1 MSLSRIL
8 TITLITLILLPSL
21 LLADSEPGSISG
33 IGILFSG
40 LILVVVFVCFFLAMK
55 VFSLLRGGELASGW
69 QMLAI
74 SFIVLCLGQLVEL
87 ASTLELFNL
96 DQAIVVT
103 LRLAGVFLL
112 LLGIVRIK
120 KVLS

>member
-1 MSLSRIL
+1 MSINRIL
-8 TITLITLILLPSL
+8 AITLISLILLPSL
-21 LLADSEPGSISG
+21 LLADSESGGISG

-40 LILVVVFVCFFLAMK
+40 LILVVVFVCFFLALK

-74 SFIVLCLGQLVEL
+74 SFIVLCLGQLMEL
-87 ASTLELFNL
+87 ASSLELFNL
-96 DQAIVVT
+96 DQVVVVT

-112 LLGIVRIK
+112 LFGIVRIK

>member
-1 MSLSRIL
+1 MSFSRIL
-8 TITLITLILLPSL
+8 TISLITLILLPSM
-21 LLADSEPGSISG
+21 LLADSYSGSTSG
-33 IGILFSG
+33 IGFLFSV
-40 LILVVVFVCFFLAMK
+40 LILMVVFVCFFLATK
-55 VFSLLRGGELASGW
+55 IFSLLRGGELASGW

-74 SFIVLCLGQLVEL
+74 SFIVLCLGQLVDL

-103 LRLAGVFLL
+103 FRLAGVFLL

>member
-1 MSLSRIL
+1 MSINRIL
-8 TITLITLILLPSL
+8 AITLISLILLPSL
-21 LLADSEPGSISG
+21 LLADSESGSISG

-40 LILVVVFVCFFLAMK
+40 LILVVVFVCFFLALK

-74 SFIVLCLGQLVEL
+74 SFIVLCLGQLMEL
-87 ASTLELFNL
+87 ASSLELFNL
-96 DQAIVVT
+96 DQVVVVT

-112 LLGIVRIK
+112 LFGIVRIK